1 MKLIT
6 KFELVL
12 ISSEMT
18 IRKFCF
24 LYAIDEASLLNEM
37 LNSRIEF
44 YRNEVEDFIEAL
56 AIKPTI

>member
-6 KFELVL
+6 KFELIL

-24 LYAIDEASLLNEM
+24 LYNIDEASLLNEM

-44 YRNEVEDFIEAL
+44 YRKEVEDFIKE
-56 AIKPTI
+56 IEGE